1 MEIRNVVII
10 AHVDHG
16 KTTLVDAILK
26 QTHTFRDNQKEMGE
40 TLIMDSNDLEREKGI
55 TILAKNTAVFYS
67 PSHKA
72 STFDKSTADKSAEQS
87 KTTKINIIDTP
98 GHADFGGEVE
108 RVINMASGAILL
120 VDAAEGPLP
129 QTKFVLKKAIEA
141 KLKLILIINKIDKR
155 DARPKEILSQVENLI
170 LELAL
175 DESFLHFVTLY
186 AVGRDGKAFYKLP
199 EKYSSDLEGNLIPLF
214 ETVVKEIKNSALN
227 EDKPFQMLISTLDY
241 DNYVGRLCIG
251 KVSQGVL
258 KKDQPIVLVQDNKI
272 IGQYRAQKL
281 YTFEGLNKKEV
292 NQVTSGDIVAIAGIP
307 QLNIGQ
313 TICDPS
319 SSVSLP
325 SIKVEEPTI
334 KITIG
339 PNTSPFSGREGKYC
353 TSRQIK
359 ERLEKEKQTN
369 LGLKI
374 KPDPEGVNYVV
385 YGRGE
390 LHLAILIEM
399 MRREG
404 FELQVSKP
412 QVIYKKINGV
422 INEPFEEVTIDV
434 DKEYMGLVT
443 EEFGKRKG
451 EMINMITTGNT
462 TRLIYKISD
471 QNLLGIRSSLLTK
484 TRGTAILSSYFLG
497 YLPRGTKM
505 ESTRNGALIAVKA
518 GEAVTYGLV
527 KSQNRG
533 MLFIGTGTQVYEGM
547 VVGISSREIDIEVNV
562 TKEKQLTNNRSA
574 GEGVSIP
581 LIPASPLSLEQAL
594 DFINDDEMLEVT
606 PLNIRIRKEHL
617 SLTKRRVEGR
627 RLESLA
633 S

>member
-1 MEIRNVVII
+1 MEIRNIVII

-26 QTHTFRDNQKEMGE
+26 QTHTFRDNQKEMTE

-55 TILAKNTAVFYS
+55 TILAKNTAVFY
-67 PSHKA
+67 KN
-72 STFDKSTADKSAEQS
+72 
-87 KTTKINIIDTP
+87 TKINIIDTP

-141 KLKLILIINKIDKR
+141 KLKIILVINKIDKR
-155 DARPKEILSQVENLI
+155 DARPKEILNQVENLF
-170 LELAL
+170 LELAEH
-175 DESFLHFVTLY
+175 ESHLHFTTLY
-186 AVGRDGKAFYKLP
+186 AVGRDGKAFYELP
-199 EKYSSDLEGNLIPLF
+199 EKYSSDVKGDLTPLF
-214 ETVVKEIKNSALN
+214 ETMIKKIKNSAIN
-227 EDKPFQMLISTLDY
+227 EDKPFRMLISTLDY

-251 KVSQGVL
+251 EVSQGVL
-258 KKDQPIVLVQDNKI
+258 KKDQPIILVQDNKI
-272 IGQYRAQKL
+272 VGQYRAQKL

-292 NQVTSGDIVAIAGIP
+292 DQVTGGDIIAIAGIP

-319 SSVSLP
+319 NPVSLP
-325 SIKVEEPTI
+325 SIKVEDPTI

-339 PNTSPFSGREGKYC
+339 PNTGPFSGREGKYC

-374 KPDPEGVNYVV
+374 KPDPEGVNYLV

-390 LHLAILIEM
+390 LHLAILIET

-412 QVIYKKINGV
+412 QVIYKKINGI

-434 DKEYMGLVT
+434 DKNYMGLVT

-471 QNLLGIRSSLLTK
+471 QNLLGVRSSLLTK

-497 YLPRGTKM
+497 YLPKGSKM
-505 ESTRNGALIAVKA
+505 ESTRNGALIAVKP

-533 MLFIGTGTQVYEGM
+533 ILFIGPGTQVYEGM
-547 VVGISSREIDIEVNV
+547 VVGISSREMDIEVNV

-574 GEGVSIP
+574 GEGVSVP

-633 S
+633 P

>member
-1 MEIRNVVII
+1 
-10 AHVDHG
+10 
-16 KTTLVDAILK
+16 
-26 QTHTFRDNQKEMGE
+26 
-40 TLIMDSNDLEREKGI
+40 
-55 TILAKNTAVFYS
+55 
-67 PSHKA
+67 
-72 STFDKSTADKSAEQS
+72 
-87 KTTKINIIDTP
+87 
-98 GHADFGGEVE
+98 
-108 RVINMASGAILL
+108 MASGAILL

-141 KLKLILIINKIDKR
+141 KLKIILIINKIDKR
-155 DARPKEILSQVENLI
+155 DARPQEILNQVENLF
-170 LELAL
+170 LELAKH
-175 DESFLHFVTLY
+175 ESHLHFTTLY
-186 AVGRDGKAFYKLP
+186 AVGRDGKAFYELP
-199 EKYSSDLEGNLIPLF
+199 EKYSSNLKGDLIPLF
-214 ETVVKEIKNSALN
+214 ETMVKEVKNSAIN
-227 EDKPFQMLISTLDY
+227 EYKPFQMLISTLDY

-251 KVSQGVL
+251 EVSQGIL
-258 KKDQPIVLVQDNKI
+258 KKDQPIILVQENKI

-281 YTFEGLNKKEV
+281 YTFEGLQKKEV
-292 NQVTSGDIVAIAGIP
+292 DQVTSGDIVAIAGIP

-313 TICDPS
+313 TICDPAS
-319 SSVSLP
+319 PVSLP
-325 SIKVEEPTI
+325 SIKVEDPTI

-359 ERLEKEKQTN
+359 DRLEKEKQTN

-374 KPDPEGVNYVV
+374 EPDPEGVNYVV

-390 LHLAILIEM
+390 LHLAILIET

-422 INEPFEEVTIDV
+422 INEPYEEVTIDV
-434 DKEYMGLVT
+434 DKNYMGLVT

-471 QNLLGIRSSLLTK
+471 QNLLGVRSSLLTK

-497 YLPRGTKM
+497 YLPKGPKM
-505 ESTRNGALIAVKA
+505 ESARNGALIAVKA

-533 MLFIGTGTQVYEGM
+533 TLFIGVGTQVYEGM

-562 TKEKQLTNNRSA
+562 TREKQLTNNRSA
-574 GEGVSIP
+574 GEGVSVA
-581 LIPASPLSLEQAL
+581 LIPVSPLSLEQAL

-627 RLESLA
+627 RLESLSA
-633 S
+633 

>member
-26 QTHTFRDNQKEMGE
+26 QTHTFRDNQKEMSE

-55 TILAKNTAVFYS
+55 TILAKNTAVFYL
-67 PSHKA
+67 PAGRQVK
-72 STFDKSTADKSAEQS
+72 
-87 KTTKINIIDTP
+87 TKINIIDTP

-141 KLKLILIINKIDKR
+141 KLKIILIINKIDKR
-155 DARPKEILSQVENLI
+155 DARPQEILNQVENLF
-170 LELAL
+170 LELAEH
-175 DESFLHFVTLY
+175 ESHLHFTTLY
-186 AVGRDGKAFYKLP
+186 AVGRDGKVFYQLP
-199 EKYSSDLEGNLIPLF
+199 EKYSSDLKGDLIPLF
-214 ETVVKEIKNSALN
+214 ETMIKEIKNSAVN

-251 KVSQGVL
+251 EVSQGVL

-281 YTFEGLNKKEV
+281 YTFEGLQKKEV
-292 NQVTSGDIVAIAGIP
+292 DKVTSGDIVAIAGIP

-319 SSVSLP
+319 SPVSLP
-325 SIKVEEPTI
+325 SIKVEDPTI

-359 ERLEKEKQTN
+359 DRLEKEKQTN

-374 KPDPEGVNYVV
+374 EPDPEGVNYVV

-390 LHLAILIEM
+390 LHLAILIET

-412 QVIYKKINGV
+412 QVIYKKINGI
-422 INEPFEEVTIDV
+422 INEPYEEVTIDV
-434 DKEYMGLVT
+434 DKNYMGLVT

-462 TRLIYKISD
+462 TKLIYKISD
-471 QNLLGIRSSLLTK
+471 QNLLGVRSSLLTK

-497 YLPRGTKM
+497 YLPRGTKI
-505 ESTRNGALIAVKA
+505 ESIRNGALISVKP
-518 GEAVTYGLV
+518 GVAVTYGLV

-533 MLFIGTGTQVYEGM
+533 TLFIGIGTQVYEGM
-547 VVGISSREIDIEVNV
+547 VVGLSSREIDIEVNV
-562 TKEKQLTNNRSA
+562 VKEKQLTNNRSA
-574 GEGVSIP
+574 GEGVSVA

-606 PLNIRIRKEHL
+606 PLNIRIRKEYL

-627 RLESLA
+627 RQESLI

>member
-72 STFDKSTADKSAEQS
+72 SAEQS

-141 KLKLILIINKIDKR
+141 KLKLILIINKIDKK
-155 DARPKEILSQVENLI
+155 DARPKEVLAQVEDLI

-175 DESFLHFVTLY
+175 DESFLHFKTLY
-186 AVGRDGKAFYKLP
+186 AVGRDGKAFYELP
-199 EKYSSDLEGNLIPLF
+199 EKYDSTSKDNLVPLF
-214 ETVVKEIKNSALN
+214 DTIIKEIDNSAIDD
-227 EDKPFQMLISTLDY
+227 DKPFQMLISTLDY
-241 DNYVGRLCIG
+241 DNYVGKLCIG
-251 KVSQGVL
+251 EVSQGIL

-281 YTFEGLNKKEV
+281 YTFEGLQKKEV
-292 NQVTSGDIVAIAGIP
+292 NWVASGDIVAIAGIP

-319 SSVSLP
+319 SPISLP
-325 SIKVEEPTI
+325 SIKVEDPTI

-339 PNTSPFSGREGKYC
+339 PNTSPLSGREGKYC

-374 KPDPEGVNYVV
+374 EEDPEGVNYVV

-390 LHLAILIEM
+390 LHLAILIET

-404 FELQVSKP
+404 YELQVSKP

-434 DKEYMGLVT
+434 DKDYMGLVT

-451 EMINMITTGNT
+451 EMIDMVTTGNT

-471 QNLLGIRSSLLTK
+471 YNLLGVRSSLLTK
-484 TRGTAILSSYFLG
+484 TRGTAILSAYFLG
-497 YLPRGTKM
+497 YFPKGLKM
-505 ESTRNGALIAVKA
+505 ESTRNGALISVKA
-518 GEAVTYGLV
+518 GETVTYGLV
-527 KSQNRG
+527 KSQSRG
-533 MLFIGTGTQVYEGM
+533 TLFVGTGIQVYEGM
-547 VVGISSREIDIEVNV
+547 VVGLSSREMDIEVNV
-562 TKEKQLTNNRSA
+562 VKEKQLTNNRSA
-574 GEGVSIP
+574 GEGVSVG
-581 LIPASPLSLEQAL
+581 LIPASPISLEQAL
-594 DFINDDEMLEVT
+594 DFINDYEMLEVT

-627 RLESLA
+627 RAESLSA
-633 S
+633 

>member
-55 TILAKNTAVFYS
+55 TILAKNTAVFY
-67 PSHKA
+67 KN
-72 STFDKSTADKSAEQS
+72 
-87 KTTKINIIDTP
+87 TKINIVDTP

-141 KLKLILIINKIDKR
+141 KLKLILIINKIDKK
-155 DARPKEILSQVENLI
+155 DARPKEILAQVEDLI

-175 DESFLHFVTLY
+175 DESFLHFKTLY
-186 AVGRDGKAFYKLP
+186 AVGRDGKAFYELP
-199 EKYSSDLEGNLIPLF
+199 EKYDSESKDNLVPLF
-214 ETVVKEIKNSALN
+214 DTIISEVENSATDD
-227 EDKPFQMLISTLDY
+227 DKPFQMLISTLDY
-241 DNYVGRLCIG
+241 DNYVGKLCIG
-251 KVSQGVL
+251 EVSQGIL
-258 KKDQPIVLVQDNKI
+258 KKDQPIVLVQDDKV

-281 YTFEGLNKKEV
+281 YTFEGLQKKEV
-292 NQVTSGDIVAIAGIP
+292 NWVASGDIVAIAGIP

-319 SSVSLP
+319 SPVSLP
-325 SIKVEEPTI
+325 SIKVEDPTI

-339 PNTSPFSGREGKYC
+339 PNTSPLSGREGKYC

-374 KPDPEGVNYVV
+374 EEDPEGVNYVV

-390 LHLAILIEM
+390 LHLAILIET

-404 FELQVSKP
+404 YELQVSKP
-412 QVIYKKINGV
+412 QVIYKKIDGV
-422 INEPFEEVTIDV
+422 VNEPYEEVTIDV

-451 EMINMITTGNT
+451 SMVDMVTTGST

-471 QNLLGIRSSLLTK
+471 YNLLGVRSSLLTK
-484 TRGTAILSSYFLG
+484 TRGTAILSAYFLG
-497 YLPRGTKM
+497 YFPKGQKM
-505 ESTRNGALIAVKA
+505 ESTRNGALIATKP
-518 GEAVTYGLV
+518 GITVTYGLV
-527 KSQNRG
+527 KSQSRG
-533 MLFIGTGTQVYEGM
+533 TLFVGIGVEVYEGM
-547 VVGISSREIDIEVNV
+547 VVGLSSREMDIDVNV
-562 TKEKQLTNNRSA
+562 VKEKQLTNNRSS
-574 GEGVSIP
+574 GEGVSEP
-581 LIPASPLSLEQAL
+581 LIPATPLSLEQSL

-606 PLNIRIRKEHL
+606 PLNIRIRKTHL
-617 SLTKRRVEGR
+617 LPSQRRIEGR
-627 RLESLA
+627 KSESI
-633 S
+633 SE